1 MEKVEI
7 AVVTKCNYAK
17 NIANKLGVQIIE
29 EPSNLGLSN
38 ANITKLELAKKIQKY
53 LPYVKIKKTLNKR
66 DPDQRDY
73 FVSNKKI
80 ENIGFKAKISLDK
93 GIQELIKL
101 YKVNTNFKNNY

>member
-1 MEKVEI
+1 MK
-7 AVVTKCNYAK
+7 
-17 NIANKLGVQIIE
+17 GQIF
-29 EPSNLGLSN
+29 NLGLSN

-53 LPYVKIKKTLNKR
+53 LLYVKIKKTLNKR

-101 YKVNTNFKNNY
+101 YKVNTTLKIITNKIIFIRAKLN